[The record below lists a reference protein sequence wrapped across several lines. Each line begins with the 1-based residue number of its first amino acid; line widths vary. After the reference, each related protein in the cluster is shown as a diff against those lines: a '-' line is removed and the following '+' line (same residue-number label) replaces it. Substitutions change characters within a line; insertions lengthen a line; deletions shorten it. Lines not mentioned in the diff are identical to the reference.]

1 MFKEQKTVDAIS
13 LTDYLNK
20 PLTAFFLGSK
30 SVDTKFGEQFLHNFQ
45 KEDGK
50 KISVW
55 GFTSLN
61 RLLEMTPVGTFVKVT
76 YIGKSTTKN
85 KYGNKSHLVTV
96 FFDPDKKLEGFGQQ
110 EEQPYP
116 FDTKG
121 TEDDSN
127 DNDSLP
133 F

>member
-1 MFKEQKTVDAIS
+1 MAFKEQKTVDAIS

-20 PLTAFFLGSK
+20 PLTAFYIGSK
-30 SVDTKFGEQFLHNFQ
+30 SVDTKFGEQFLHNFE

-55 GFTSLN
+55 GFTALN
-61 RLLEMTPVGTFVKVT
+61 RLLEMTPKGTFVKVT
-76 YIGKSTTKN
+76 YTGKSETKN
-85 KYGNKSHLVTV
+85 KWGNKSHTVTV
-96 FFDPDKKLEGFGQQ
+96 FFDPDKKLEGFEQQ

-116 FDTKG
+116 FDTEE
-121 TEDDSN
+121 TQN
-127 DNDSLP
+127 DLP